1 MRKKI
6 FGRQFGRDYG
16 SRQALFRNLTRALI
30 LNGKIETTKAKAKAI
45 QGDLDKLINNAKR
58 GGVSSQRSVL
68 AKLANDRETLQVL
81 ITKLPMFE
89 SRTSG
94 YTRIIRMPNRAG
106 DQAELA
112 RIEFVDQLAD
122 KRDKMEAPKA
132 KKPEEK
138 PEKSAEKKKVTRKSP
153 AEK

>member
-16 SRQALFRNLTRALI
+16 SRQALFRNLTRSLI

-45 QGDLDKLINNAKR
+45 QGDVDKLINNAKR
-58 GGVSSQRSVL
+58 GGVASQRSVL

-81 ITKLPMFE
+81 ITKLPMFG

-112 RIEFVDQLAD
+112 RIEFVD
-122 KRDKMEAPKA
+122 KMEAPKV
-132 KKPEEK
+132 KKLEEK

-153 AEK
+153 AEKKK